1 MVSIR
6 SLVADKGLKG
16 FHELLDPGLT
26 TWYILLYGKRF
37 VSLIY

>member
-26 TWYILLYGKRF
+26 TMVHFIIWQKIC
-37 VSLIY
+37 